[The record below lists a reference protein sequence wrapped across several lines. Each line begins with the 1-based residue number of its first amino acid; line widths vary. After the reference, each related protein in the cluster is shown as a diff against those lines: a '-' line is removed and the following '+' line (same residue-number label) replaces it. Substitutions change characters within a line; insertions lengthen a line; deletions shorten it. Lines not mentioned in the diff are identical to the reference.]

1 MFFIFQIVKQPQP
14 REEDRRVEDMSGT
27 PAVQRQQQ
35 PALRSH
41 SPEAEFVRSIQ
52 RIPDGQ
58 LYAMGTNRQELTRFA
73 EDLAQRVRTHN
84 EEQPMNR
91 IGSSEMRMAFRSIT
105 EYLST
110 GEPTELVS
118 SRPGMLHLRHEL
130 YPALRN
136 TGLGMFE
143 ERPDR
148 SEERRGVVSVLVFSS
163 KWEQE
168 LRTRIDTGLL
178 QGSLSVMTNDE
189 DEIARAQRNPP
200 REIMEQIIERM
211 NRARA
216 DGDMGLFNR
225 ARDALG
231 LQYQRG
237 VVTYTQME
245 NARNV
250 LGIQLRE

>member
-1 MFFIFQIVKQPQP
+1 MFFIMQLMQRP
-14 REEDRRVEDMSGT
+14 REEDRRVADVA
-27 PAVQRQQQ
+27 PNPVVAQPQ
-35 PALRSH
+35 PALRTH

-58 LYAMGTNRQELTRFA
+58 LYAMGTNREELARFA
-73 EDLAQRVRTHN
+73 TDLAQRVRAHN

-91 IGSSEMRMAFRSIT
+91 IGSTELRMAFRSIE
-105 EYLST
+105 EYLKT

-118 SRPGMLHLRHEL
+118 SRPGVVHLRHEL
-130 YPALRN
+130 YPALRS

-148 SEERRGVVSVLVFSS
+148 SEERRGVLSVLVFAS

-178 QGSLSVMTNDE
+178 QGSLSVMTNDDE
-189 DEIARAQRNPP
+189 EIARAQRNPP

-245 NARNV
+245 NARNI

>member
-1 MFFIFQIVKQPQP
+1 MFFILQLAQRP
-14 REEDRRVEDMSGT
+14 REENRQVGDIAPPV
-27 PAVQRQQQ
+27 VQQPVQ

-41 SPEAEFVRSIQ
+41 SPEAEFVRNIQ

-58 LYAMGTNRQELTRFA
+58 LYAMGTNREELTRFA
-73 EDLAQRVRTHN
+73 TDLAQRVRQNN
-84 EEQPMNR
+84 ENMPMNR
-91 IGSSEMRMAFRSIT
+91 IGSAEVRAAFRTIT
-105 EYLST
+105 EYLQT

-118 SRPGMLHLRHEL
+118 SRPGIPYLRHEVL
-130 YPALRN
+130 AALRN

-148 SEERRGVVSVLVFSS
+148 SEERRGVSMVLVFGS

-178 QGSLSVMTNDE
+178 QGALSVMTNNDE
-189 DEIARAQRNPP
+189 EIARAQRNPP

-211 NRARA
+211 NRLRA
-216 DGDMGLFNR
+216 DGNIADFNR
-225 ARDALG
+225 VRDALG

-237 VVTYTQME
+237 TVTYTQME
-245 NARNV
+245 NARNI